1 MNIRSFF
8 AHALAGSLFFSV
20 AAQAEIVLL
29 DDGRAFSVG
38 SSYQHAHPRLSSLV
52 FVSSHARDFALWPS
66 VSYFVPGAPL
76 LLGGALPQIT
86 YPPAIYRSG
95 IHPTASPSNRDNV
108 SYSLA
113 RAHAFSQDGYDK
125 DSYLR
130 ASSPGYNTWL
140 NAANG
145 FYYPYAPVNAAGGFN
160 QPVRPSNRDNTSY
173 NLDRAHRFSMDAYKK
188 P

>member
-1 MNIRSFF
+1 MNFHSFF
-8 AHALAGSLFFSV
+8 ARALAGTLFFSV

-29 DDGRAFSVG
+29 DDGRAFSVD

-52 FVSSHARDFALWPS
+52 FVSPQARDFTLWPS

-76 LLGGALPQIT
+76 LLGVAPPQIA
-86 YPPAIYRSG
+86 YPPAIYRGG

-113 RAHAFSQDGYDK
+113 RAHAFSQDAYSK

-130 ASSPGYNTWL
+130 ASSPDYSVRPY
-140 NAANG
+140 AASG
-145 FYYPYAPVNAAGGFN
+145 FYYPYAPVNATGGFN
-160 QPVRPSNRDNTSY
+160 QPARPSNRDNTSY